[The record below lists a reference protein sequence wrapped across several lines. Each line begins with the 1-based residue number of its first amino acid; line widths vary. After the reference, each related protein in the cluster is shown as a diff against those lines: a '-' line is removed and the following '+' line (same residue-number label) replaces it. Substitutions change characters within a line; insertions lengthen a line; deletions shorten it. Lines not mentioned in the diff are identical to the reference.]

1 MSGVMHR
8 TNSEGGAS
16 STASS
21 QRWRISS
28 ALRKFGSIS
37 GSSKDDKNA
46 TVCFAF
52 RLTQALLCIDQYRHL
67 RFLSASISAPS
78 VCLFHLLRR
87 RFEHLDCFL
96 FLLLPKPSLC

>member
-1 MSGVMHR
+1 MHR

-28 ALRKFGSIS
+28 AFRKIGSIS

-52 RLTQALLCIDQYRHL
+52 CLCWILVLQL
-67 RFLSASISAPS
+67 RFLPAFISAP
-78 VCLFHLLRR
+78 VCFICCVADSSHSAWLGLPY
-87 RFEHLDCFL
+87 LDCFL
-96 FLLLPKPSLC
+96 FLLLSKPS